1 MTRLPARGRTGAKL
15 KENEFADCLRSV
27 RFSFFIDLNGCICYK
42 RMPDAARMP
51 ERNDAGRLREKVGR
65 TDSQLKPDAVYDR

>member
-27 RFSFFIDLNGCICYK
+27 RFYFIQILT
-42 RMPDAARMP
+42 DAFAA
-51 ERNDAGRLREKVGR
+51 NDAGCR
-65 TDSQLKPDAVYDR
+65 THAGTERRRKITQESRRTYGAIKPDAVYDI